1 MKNCIKLLLLVV
13 LIPLFLACEQDEER
27 DLLPKWYIEDALFLE
42 KEERWS
48 EALIVYS
55 SMITSAQY
63 YEDSVENYTTAFLN
77 SGRLWLKMNY
87 YDDAKNDFNE
97 LLVIAKRHEL
107 DSVLYQAYRNLTTIA
122 IYKRDYEEALNI
134 ATKAKGIAQKHQWAD
149 NEFTDGWY
157 EEFTIA
163 QAHHELEQNKVLKTE
178 TISTLRKISQQ
189 DNIIFKSEA
198 LKLLALCYPTNNSIL
213 QEYFLLQDS
222 IWNERLE
229 VHSRHAQTIWLS
241 KEQEYLNDLKYS
253 QTYIIIACFTIVLLL
268 FGFLYITFSKR
279 LKYNKLK
286 HKKLLNQK
294 ANAINN
300 LKDKINYLKHRNIE
314 IQAQITQTSIE
325 LRNVQFHEMKIGRF
339 IPTKSNHNK
348 LNQEDY
354 KSLLTN
360 RENITSF
367 LKEISLCFPKLY
379 NKLHIEKATTELELI
394 KATYI
399 CLFCLDVRTSDI
411 ALMMCVQSNSVS
423 SRKKRLKEELEYLD
437 EFNNILTKEET

>member
-1 MKNCIKLLLLVV
+1 MTQKEISSFQLQYLTEK
-13 LIPLFLACEQDEER
+13 R
-27 DLLPKWYIEDALFLE
+27 E
-42 KEERWS
+42 KEVCISGMNIYVSKTIE
-48 EALIVYS
+48 IVTDPE
-55 SMITSAQY
+55 TS
-63 YEDSVENYTTAFLN
+63 
-77 SGRLWLKMNY
+77 
-87 YDDAKNDFNE
+87 DAKVSSDQTPKVLWSIDASDLARVE
-97 LLVIAKRHEL
+97 VLLNGE
-107 DSVLYQAYRNLTTIA
+107 SVYFTT
-122 IYKRDYEEALNI
+122 EALNI
-134 ATKAKGIAQKHQWAD
+134 ATKAKGIALKHQWAD

-178 TISTLRKISQQ
+178 TISTLRQISQQ

-198 LKLLALCYPTNNSIL
+198 LKLLALCHPTNNSIL

-268 FGFLYITFSKR
+268 SGFLYITFSKR

-348 LNQEDY
+348 LNQENY

-411 ALMMCVQSNSVS
+411 ALMMCVQNNSVS
-423 SRKKRLKEELEYLD
+423 SLKKNALQENFYSNGLPQRNELKNSTSISIKLHRKSNRNSEIIIFIVAYLKGKELLNY
-437 EFNNILTKEET
+437 ILIQN